1 MKGSDELLVGRAGYV
16 CGALILNKMLGT
28 SVISLQ
34 TLQSLGNSI
43 IRSGIYQNNYFC
55 VKTN

>member
-1 MKGSDELLVGRAGYV
+1 VKGSDELLVGRAGYV

-34 TLQSLGNSI
+34 TLQGLGNSI
-43 IRSGIYQNNYFC
+43 IRSGIYQNNYF
-55 VKTN
+55 